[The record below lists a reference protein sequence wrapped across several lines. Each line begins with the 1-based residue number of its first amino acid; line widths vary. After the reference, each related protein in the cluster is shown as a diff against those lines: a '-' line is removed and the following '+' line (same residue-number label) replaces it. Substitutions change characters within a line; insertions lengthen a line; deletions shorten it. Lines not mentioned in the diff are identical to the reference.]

1 MKGKKFSRRD
11 FLKIS
16 AATGLGMVASSCT
29 PSETATPEAVATE
42 VPPEVVEQVLNWGE
56 NTTFNSWNAWTMSSV
71 NDSIHNIV
79 YSRLIWKDSDG
90 NIYPDLAD
98 EWTVADDGLSMTLNL
113 NPDAKWHDGNPV
125 VAGDFVEM
133 FGYHDDP
140 EMADNSGVQ
149 KLWGLLRTI
158 ENMEAVDDKTLKLM
172 FPQPVPYIYTRLF
185 KTLAMGSGP
194 FKMVEFKENEFTRF
208 ERYGDYFGDPAILD
222 EVVIKKLS
230 DDALVPN
237 LESGAIDCVKRLN
250 TAQFDYVK
258 GLADFDVLINEGSG
272 NINNIVVNTLLP
284 PLDDNRVRQA
294 ISHALDR
301 QGIIDNVYYGIGEPT
316 CAPFYS
322 PASIAYREDL
332 VNLYPFDLDKARSL
346 LDDAGVGAIEL
357 SIVGSPGFP
366 EWTLA
371 FQIWQADLAKID
383 VTLNI
388 VEVELTEFYEIAR
401 MPDLDGNNLAGWG
414 TGRTKRD
421 PAIFFQTQ
429 QQYFGGP
436 AGSDYVNPF
445 GWVSE
450 DMNDAVVA
458 AMVERDPDKRSELYQ
473 TANEIL
479 TVEQPMINYRSNP
492 QLVAYNTKVEGLEAD
507 LLGFWMY
514 DNVKIKA

>member
-1 MKGKKFSRRD
+1 
-11 FLKIS
+11 
-16 AATGLGMVASSCT
+16 
-29 PSETATPEAVATE
+29 
-42 VPPEVVEQVLNWGE
+42 
-56 NTTFNSWNAWTMSSV
+56 
-71 NDSIHNIV
+71 
-79 YSRLIWKDSDG
+79 
-90 NIYPDLAD
+90 
-98 EWTVADDGLSMTLNL
+98 
-113 NPDAKWHDGNPV
+113 
-125 VAGDFVEM
+125 
-133 FGYHDDP
+133 
-140 EMADNSGVQ
+140 
-149 KLWGLLRTI
+149 
-158 ENMEAVDDKTLKLM
+158 M
-172 FPQPVPYIYTRLF
+172 FPQPVPYIYDILDYWYAILIKDKTDTRLF